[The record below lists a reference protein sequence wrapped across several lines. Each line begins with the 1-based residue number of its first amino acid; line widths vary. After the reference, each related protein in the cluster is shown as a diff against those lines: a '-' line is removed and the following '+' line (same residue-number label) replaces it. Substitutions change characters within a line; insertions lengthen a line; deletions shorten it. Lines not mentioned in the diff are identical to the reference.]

1 MVVIGNELRMKAM
14 IVEPNKEPYI
24 EKIWNDLETFRKK
37 LGDVE
42 IEVVEYKDLLVVYN
56 SRGLNDHVPINRYID
71 GLAIRG
77 TFLITSNNT
86 QEMDFEGLSDEQI
99 EKYMDMFALDREE
112 EFEL

>member
-1 MVVIGNELRMKAM
+1 MIIIGNELRMKVM
-14 IVEPNKEPYI
+14 IIKPNEEPYI
-24 EKIWNDLETFRKK
+24 EKIWNDLDTFRKK

-42 IEVVEYKDLLVVYN
+42 IEVVEYNDLLVVYN
-56 SRGLNDHVPINRYID
+56 SRGLADNIPINRFLD

-99 EKYMDMFALDREE
+99 EKYMDMFSLDREE